1 MRCLLHAILIQLAF
15 WEICLCNSWPSQE
28 LCNLAGPITRNKV
41 GLALAI
47 YELVSRSVPTSSF
60 FQSKVKFLRL
70 ATCVGMDD
78 HVATS
83 PFRVRLCWCRSLSS
97 LISIRSLIGTT
108 EWGLMAEHKY
118 EKKST
123 ETNFE
128 PAQHPGFCLTTS
140 APSVVR

>member
-60 FQSKVKFLRL
+60 FQSQVKFLRL
-70 ATCVGMDD
+70 ATCVVVVKAG
-78 HVATS
+78 
-83 PFRVRLCWCRSLSS
+83 VRAGCILWLKSIKCIARHLRSLKQVV
-97 LISIRSLIGTT
+97 SI
-108 EWGLMAEHKY
+108 
-118 EKKST
+118 
-123 ETNFE
+123 
-128 PAQHPGFCLTTS
+128 
-140 APSVVR
+140 